1 MINRALLEVMING
14 CRFCRASFIPFVV
27 GLGAIFVSGGNMM
40 YMIVGDALVL
50 LAGIAFLKV
59 LK

>member
-1 MINRALLEVMING
+1 MATGAAILP
-14 CRFCRASFIPFVV
+14 FIPFVV
-27 GLGAIFVSGGNMM
+27 GLVAIFISGGSMM

-59 LK
+59 LT